1 MKRVAP
7 SPPPWHTNL
16 TTVGVTGTNG
26 KTTTTTFVAAA
37 LRALGHPVPRV
48 TTVGRFLDEEPLS
61 VAEGY
66 AGFLETMRRGI
77 AAGATHAA
85 AEYTSEALGVG
96 GLALAWPCKVAV
108 FTNLTRDHFDAH
120 GSAEHYLASKAQL
133 FAHLLPGGAAVL
145 NASDPAGEL
154 LGQVLPEGTRLL
166 TYGSPARGEPWCA
179 PTVTIERA
187 EPTALGTEITL
198 RWSGALA
205 ARPAS
210 LRIRAVGAIFA
221 ENAVAALLAAE
232 AAGAPFD
239 EAAQCL
245 ATCPA
250 PPGRFEVVA
259 EQPCVVVDYAH
270 TPDALA
276 RTLQTARTLATAT
289 GGKLTVVF
297 GAGGDRDK
305 GKRPQMG
312 AAATAADRVLLTS
325 DNPRSEKPA
334 DIARAIRAGI
344 GRGPEVIVELDRRRA
359 IETAVAR
366 AAPEDVVVIAGKGH
380 EEGQIVAGRVSPFS
394 DVEVVRTSV
403 RLR

>member
-1 MKRVAP
+1 MKRAAP
-7 SPPPWHTNL
+7 SPPSWHASL

-37 LRALGHPVPRV
+37 LGAPGHPVPRV
-48 TTVGRFLDEEPLS
+48 TTIGRFLDDEPLD
-61 VAEGY
+61 VPEGY
-66 AGFLETMRRGI
+66 AGFLETMRRGL

-108 FTNLTRDHFDAH
+108 FTNLTRDHLDAH

-133 FAHLLPGGAAVL
+133 FAHLLPEGTAVL

-154 LGQVLPEGTRLL
+154 LAQVLPDGTRLV
-166 TYGSPARGEPWCA
+166 TYASPLRGKPWCE

-187 EPTALGTEITL
+187 DPTPRGTEIAL
-198 RWSGALA
+198 RWGASGDKPRAL
-205 ARPAS
+205 S
-210 LRIRAVGAIFA
+210 IRGVGAIFA

-232 AAGAPFD
+232 AAGAPLAD
-239 EAAQCL
+239 AAARL
-245 ATCPA
+245 SSSPA
-250 PPGRFEVVA
+250 PPGRFEIVA
-259 EQPCVVVDYAH
+259 ERPCTIVDYAH

-276 RTLQTARTLATAT
+276 RTLQTARTLAQAS

-312 AAATAADRVLLTS
+312 AAATAADRVVLTS
-325 DNPRSEKPA
+325 DNPRSESPA
-334 DIARAIRAGI
+334 AIARVIAAGI
-344 GRGPEVIVELDRRRA
+344 GRGPEVQIELDRRRA
-359 IETAVAR
+359 IEQTIRSAS
-366 AAPEDVVVIAGKGH
+366 PEDVIVIAGKGH
-380 EEGQIVAGRVSPFS
+380 EEGQLVGGVVRPFS
-394 DVEVVRTSV
+394 DAAVVRTAV